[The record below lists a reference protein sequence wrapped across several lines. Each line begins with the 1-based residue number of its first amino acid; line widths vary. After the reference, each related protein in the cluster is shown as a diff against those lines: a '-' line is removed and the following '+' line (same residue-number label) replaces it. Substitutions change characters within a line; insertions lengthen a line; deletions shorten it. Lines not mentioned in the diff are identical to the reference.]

1 MFQLVSYD
9 EAQADILRPVIA
21 RHERVGFGG
30 PSSQSARWY
39 GGFAPEIT
47 HFLKAPQGDILASV
61 GLLHDAHG
69 GGLWCGGRPLSGL
82 SYTSLVVEPA
92 ARGRGVATALNEAI
106 VREAARRKLALAS
119 LYPASLEL
127 YRKVGFELVG
137 DLELLGANP
146 EVMRPVS
153 ETTSVHVRPGGPE
166 HRDSMLL
173 LRDELLAQRG
183 ATGAYQRD
191 ALSWQ
196 MLFQT
201 TNEDPAETLLFYRGD
216 DLVGYMI
223 LDMLAGKPLPLERQI
238 WIQDWMA
245 ADFDVRCAMVKAI
258 AGFGT
263 VHKSVTWH
271 PQASEDLAEAMTP
284 QATYIV
290 PQKREPLAARIVDPY
305 QALAGRGYRSAAS
318 GTLRVAI
325 EDTLLDRKYDLVLSV
340 EQGRAT
346 VGPVKK
352 PGIPRLAL
360 GINALAPLLF
370 GYRSASA
377 LARMGWLSG
386 PQAAIDSADILFGC
400 EPSVTGDFY

>member
-1 MFQLVSYD
+1 M
-9 EAQADILRPVIA
+9 IA

-92 ARGRGVATALNEAI
+92 ARGRGVATSLNEAI
-106 VREAARRKLALAS
+106 VREAARRKLAVAS

-127 YRKVGFELVG
+127 YRKVGFELMG
-137 DLELLGANP
+137 NLELLGANP
-146 EVMRPVS
+146 EVIRPVS
-153 ETTSVHVRPGGPE
+153 ESKSVHVRPGGPE
-166 HRDSMLL
+166 HRDAMIL

-191 ALSWQ
+191 ALSWK

-223 LDMLAGKPLPLERQI
+223 LDMLAGKPVPLERQI
-238 WIQDWMA
+238 WIRIGWQQISSALCD
-245 ADFDVRCAMVKAI
+245 DQGDC
-258 AGFGT
+258 GFGT

-271 PQASEDLAEAMTP
+271 PQASEDLAEAMSP
-284 QATYIV
+284 QATYILPKSV
-290 PQKREPLAARIVDPY
+290 SRWRPVSSTLIRPWPDVGIAA
-305 QALAGRGYRSAAS
+305 L
-318 GTLRVAI
+318 
-325 EDTLLDRKYDLVLSV
+325 
-340 EQGRAT
+340 
-346 VGPVKK
+346 
-352 PGIPRLAL
+352 
-360 GINALAPLLF
+360 
-370 GYRSASA
+370 
-377 LARMGWLSG
+377 
-386 PQAAIDSADILFGC
+386 
-400 EPSVTGDFY
+400 